1 MKNNGFAPIVI
12 IIVIVALLG
21 IGAGGFVLFSKNK
34 TSSPLSP
41 SLQTETSPTLSPLG
55 SVPQQDEKIS
65 AKQLLGL
72 WQKNEDGFVG
82 FLEFKE
88 NEFCANWSG
97 GTPEKF
103 LCGQYL
109 PYAVS
114 GNKIFVNVSGDT
126 IPANS
131 SPWAEWKIVNGKL
144 EFKPKSQLDKD
155 IYEKIR

>member
-1 MKNNGFAPIVI
+1 MKKNGFAPIVI

-21 IGAGGFVLFSKNK
+21 IGAGGFVLVSKNK

-41 SLQTETSPTLSPLG
+41 SPQTETSSTLSPSG
-55 SVPQQDEKIS
+55 SMSQPEKRTS
-65 AKQLLGL
+65 AGQLFGL

-88 NEFCANWSG
+88 KEFCANWSG
-97 GTPEKF
+97 GTPESF
-103 LCGQYL
+103 VCGQYL

-155 IYEKIR
+155 V